1 MKKALALVLAV
12 MMVAAMGVSA
22 FAMNIIDLTE
32 EITSAAGTYIKIAD
46 ADIWTAPTD
55 TTDNTATYYTNGMGG
70 VVYFAMIFKPGTY
83 KNVKVESNGIV
94 SAEVL
99 DYDPAKHSADDEVW
113 KSLSD
118 DITFSV
124 TDSKSGNAV
133 SYDKVTTVVNEVTYD
148 EENDEYT
155 VVKEGTPVVSFT
167 KSGSELEGITYNA
180 EKTEQTVVT
189 VETVNSSTDYIE
201 VKAAAKALNTE
212 GKTSRYAANC
222 NQSVYIIKVKIANN
236 FGVDYAIGSFQ
247 AKATGAS
254 DGKSYAG
261 VKNNVVADVAIASKD
276 TVEYYAQNFKAN
288 AKGEIFPIN
297 EETNKA
303 DFGYWGYYEDKVS
316 TNKAFVISTTSFR
329 AIAGKGITIANSAKN
344 PTVLV
349 EIDKVATN
357 QSGVNFLNESDEAYK
372 TVDGKKVFDNYYLT
386 FYGTQTIASDFTVTW
401 KLGCTYGELLEKFG
415 LNTNESEKVTFHLNI
430 DGKDSK
436 LVVDYGKV
444 NLYDE
449 VEIEIE
455 RKAGSTLGKYI
466 LSAEEVK
473 APSNG
478 GSNSGS
484 GSSSGKPGSQNPNT
498 GAPDVIGVVS
508 AAAIVS
514 FAATAALALK
524 KRK

>member
-155 VVKEGTPVVSFT
+155 VVKEGTRVVSFT

-329 AIAGKGITIANSAKN
+329 AIAGKGITIGNSATN

-386 FYGTQTIASDFTVTW
+386 FYGTQAIASDFTVTW

-466 LSAEEVK
+466 LSSAEVK
-473 APSNG
+473 APANG

-514 FAATAALALK
+514 FAAAAALALK

>member
-329 AIAGKGITIANSAKN
+329 AIAGKGITIGNSAKN

-386 FYGTQTIASDFTVTW
+386 FYGTQAIASDFTVTW

>member
-1 MKKALALVLAV
+1 MKRLLCILFSVILTVSSLLV
-12 MMVAAMGVSA
+12 
-22 FAMNIIDLTE
+22 F
-32 EITSAAGTYIKIAD
+32 AD
-46 ADIWTAPTD
+46 AKT
-55 TTDNTATYYTNGMGG
+55 
-70 VVYFAMIFKPGTY
+70 
-83 KNVKVESNGIV
+83 S
-94 SAEVL
+94 
-99 DYDPAKHSADDEVW
+99 
-113 KSLSD
+113 
-118 DITFSV
+118 
-124 TDSKSGNAV
+124 
-133 SYDKVTTVVNEVTYD
+133 
-148 EENDEYT
+148 
-155 VVKEGTPVVSFT
+155 
-167 KSGSELEGITYNA
+167 YNA
-180 EKTEQTVVT
+180 TWT
-189 VETVNSSTDYIE
+189 
-201 VKAAAKALNTE
+201 
-212 GKTSRYAANC
+212 
-222 NQSVYIIKVKIANN
+222 
-236 FGVDYAIGSFQ
+236 
-247 AKATGAS
+247 
-254 DGKSYAG
+254 
-261 VKNNVVADVAIASKD
+261 
-276 TVEYYAQNFKAN
+276 FKAN

-329 AIAGKGITIANSAKN
+329 AIAGKGITIGNSATN

-386 FYGTQTIASDFTVTW
+386 FYGTQAIASDFTVTW

-473 APSNG
+473 APANG

-498 GAPDVIGVVS
+498 GAPVAANMSTLSVLTI
-508 AAAIVS
+508 AAA
-514 FAATAALALK
+514 AAAVLK
-524 KRK
+524 MKKH